1 MFNWAVIGAE
11 YGCMPDHRKP
21 TQPGNRAEGSLP
33 SADLEFSI
41 ETTTMR
47 LKSLK
52 LRRAE
57 AADKALDD
65 HLRQQTGGNR
75 NEPTRDT
82 GPAGRVRHDERGM
95 AVWDWAAAAGET
107 AALSATNVMRKL
119 DVSGLSIEQTQ
130 RSLKAVQ
137 PPSGA
142 GTAGGGDPYNQHR
155 NQVNEDPLKRAVPG
169 GDPYNRVNAPKA
181 TSMHRPA
188 PKSGAPA
195 PAPVKKPGSS
205 VLDQLLGRK
214 K

>member
-1 MFNWAVIGAE
+1 
-11 YGCMPDHRKP
+11 MPV
-21 TQPGNRAEGSLP
+21 E
-33 SADLEFSI
+33 LEFSI

-65 HLRQQTGGNR
+65 HLRTQTPDSAP
-75 NEPTRDT
+75 EPPRER

-95 AVWDWAAAAGET
+95 AVWDWAAASGET

-119 DVSGLSIEQTQ
+119 DVSELSIEQTQ
-130 RSLKAVQ
+130 RSLKAMQ
-137 PPSGA
+137 APTGA
-142 GTAGGGDPYNQHR
+142 GAGGGDPYNQHR
-155 NQVNEDPLKRAVPG
+155 NQVSRDPLKRAVSE
-169 GDPYNRVNAPKA
+169 GDPYNRV
-181 TSMHRPA
+181 SA
-188 PKSGAPA
+188 PKSAPMRRPVPKAPA
-195 PAPVKKPGSS
+195 PAAAPAKKPGSS